1 MSRAG
6 FEDGRAGGGDRGS
19 GPMVTAVIPSVERG
33 ANGSSSPAE
42 AVVGADSRPLPTGL
56 MQCVTLCDYGTGGLR
71 TTLSNH

>member
-1 MSRAG
+1 
-6 FEDGRAGGGDRGS
+6 
-19 GPMVTAVIPSVERG
+19 MVTAVIPSVERG